1 LAIDLTLA
9 DGCYKGVKISV
20 AFSEWPAPFQI
31 GFDLRRRLN
40 SRTLTSAMAIS
51 PERGKSIFRK
61 TERELVRLSSGHRA
75 EAVHGFRTAAR
86 RLQTLLE
93 QLVSDNNRKHKKL
106 LKILNRI
113 RKSAGKVR
121 DVDVQLEVL
130 RSVKVAQEPRRK
142 TQLVQALIEL
152 RAQHER
158 KLHKLMK
165 KQDIRELRKRL
176 RRAEESMSFDSSLD
190 PLAVSRQMLKSIP
203 IPQGPI
209 DEEALHRYRLVVKR
223 ARYAAE
229 FAPKST
235 ESTKFMAELKRLQ
248 DALGSWH
255 DWLTLTQTAAE
266 RLGDVSES
274 SLVAVLHNVTR
285 GKFRHAVSAV
295 IAAKGESPATQPRV
309 AELQDVRKTTR
320 KDAGMERRSGA
331 AA

>member
-1 LAIDLTLA
+1 
-9 DGCYKGVKISV
+9 
-20 AFSEWPAPFQI
+20 
-31 GFDLRRRLN
+31 
-40 SRTLTSAMAIS
+40 MAIS

-61 TERELVRLSSGHRA
+61 TEKELVRLSSGHRA

-93 QLVSDNNRKHKKL
+93 QLVADNNRKHKKL

-121 DVDVQLEVL
+121 DIDVQLEAL
-130 RSVKVAQEPRRK
+130 RSLKVLQEPRRK

-152 RAQHER
+152 RARHER

-176 RRAEESMSFDSSLD
+176 RRAEDSMTFDSNLD
-190 PLAVSRQMLKSIP
+190 PLSVSRQMLKSIS
-203 IPQGPI
+203 IPQGAI

-229 FAPKST
+229 FAPKSV
-235 ESTKFMAELKRLQ
+235 ESNKFLAELKRLQ
-248 DALGSWH
+248 DSLGSWH
-255 DWLTLTQTAAE
+255 DWVTLTQTAAE
-266 RLGDVSES
+266 RLGDVNES

-285 GKFRHAVSAV
+285 GKFRHAVSTV
-295 IAAKGESPATQPRV
+295 TAAKSESQAPPPRG
-309 AELQDVRKTTR
+309 AELQDIRKTIR
-320 KDAGMERRSGA
+320 KDAGMERRSSA

>member
-1 LAIDLTLA
+1 
-9 DGCYKGVKISV
+9 
-20 AFSEWPAPFQI
+20 
-31 GFDLRRRLN
+31 
-40 SRTLTSAMAIS
+40 MAIF

-61 TERELVRLSSGHRA
+61 TEKELVRLSSGHRA

-93 QLVSDNNRKHKKL
+93 QLVADNNRKHKKL

-121 DVDVQLEVL
+121 DIDVQLEAL
-130 RSVKVAQEPRRK
+130 RSLKVLQEPRRK

-152 RAQHER
+152 RARHER

-176 RRAEESMSFDSSLD
+176 RRAEDSMTFDSNLD
-190 PLAVSRQMLKSIP
+190 PLSVSRQMLKSIS
-203 IPQGPI
+203 IPQGAI

-229 FAPKST
+229 FAPKSV
-235 ESTKFMAELKRLQ
+235 ESNKFLAELKRLQ
-248 DALGSWH
+248 DSLGSWH
-255 DWLTLTQTAAE
+255 DWVTLTQTAAE
-266 RLGDVSES
+266 RLGDVNES

-295 IAAKGESPATQPRV
+295 TAAKSEFQATPPRG
-309 AELQDVRKTTR
+309 AELQDIRKTIR
-320 KDAGMERRSGA
+320 KDAGMERRSSA

>member
-1 LAIDLTLA
+1 MGSTL
-9 DGCYKGVKISV
+9 G
-20 AFSEWPAPFQI
+20 
-31 GFDLRRRLN
+31 
-40 SRTLTSAMAIS
+40 TLTSAMAIS
-51 PERGKSIFRK
+51 AERGKSIFRK

-93 QLVSDNNRKHKKL
+93 QLVADNNRKHKKL

-121 DVDVQLEVL
+121 DIDVQLEAL
-130 RSVKVAQEPRRK
+130 RSLKVPQEPRRK

-152 RAQHER
+152 RARHEKR
-158 KLHKLMK
+158 LYKLMK
-165 KQDIRELRKRL
+165 KQDIRGLRKKL
-176 RRAEESMSFDSSLD
+176 RRAEESMTFDSSLD
-190 PLAVSRQMLKSIP
+190 PLSVSRQMLKSIS
-203 IPQGPI
+203 IPQGTI

-229 FAPKST
+229 FAPKSV
-235 ESTKFMAELKRLQ
+235 ESNKFLTELKRLQ
-248 DALGSWH
+248 DSLGSWH

-266 RLGDVSES
+266 RLGDVNES

-295 IAAKGESPATQPRV
+295 TAAKSESHVTQPGG
-309 AELQDVRKTTR
+309 AELHDIRKTIR